1 MGNTRL
7 ALAGL
12 TPTDVI
18 DEYFDDDLFALL
30 EDIYYSPCTVKS
42 DYARIHAPDIAR
54 AACLGLITTQQLDGA
69 FCTMWRIT
77 SLGLQT
83 LE

>member
-1 MGNTRL
+1 
-7 ALAGL
+7 
-12 TPTDVI
+12 
-18 DEYFDDDLFALL
+18 
-30 EDIYYSPCTVKS
+30 VKS

>member
-1 MGNTRL
+1 L

-18 DEYFDDDLFALL
+18 DEYFDDALFDLL

-42 DYARIHAPDIAR
+42 DYARIHASGIAR
-54 AACLGLITTQQLDGA
+54 AACLGLITTQQLDGV

-77 SLGLQT
+77 SLVLQV
-83 LE
+83 LEHP